1 MRTFKQ
7 LRNQRK
13 PCSSLRRR
21 FKAAELIRAN
31 LQLSFCAIKF
41 TTTSAL
47 ICGDR
52 VLLSHEGLVYWPA
65 GGRMPCPI
73 FCLQWEKPADDFFL
87 ERRCCSGAAGSA
99 WPSSTEC
106 VDGRRQNRCR
116 KDDARSRRIGKQ
128 LSKIAHLY
136 LGIFLGKLRMFFF
149 FFLQSAASSGQMR
162 EKQFRIKFSACRTNA
177 KYLTQAELMCLF
189 IFSIFNLC

>member
-73 FCLQWEKPADDFFL
+73 FCLQWEKPADDFFWNL
-87 ERRCCSGAAGSA
+87 VLLWCSWKCLA
-99 WPSSTEC
+99 EF
-106 VDGRRQNRCR
+106 
-116 KDDARSRRIGKQ
+116 
-128 LSKIAHLY
+128 H
-136 LGIFLGKLRMFFF
+136 RM
-149 FFLQSAASSGQMR
+149 
-162 EKQFRIKFSACRTNA
+162 C
-177 KYLTQAELMCLF
+177 
-189 IFSIFNLC
+189 